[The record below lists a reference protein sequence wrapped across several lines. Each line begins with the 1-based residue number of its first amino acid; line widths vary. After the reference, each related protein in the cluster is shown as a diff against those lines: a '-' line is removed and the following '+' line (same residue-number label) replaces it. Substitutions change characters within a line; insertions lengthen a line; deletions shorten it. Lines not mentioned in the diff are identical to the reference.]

1 MPEIVVKGMDSAE
14 AMEQV
19 TKLLGPDALI
29 LSTVKRGNMVEITAT
44 DDPVE
49 QMPKPAASSALETPS
64 GFAQVL
70 AKTLKKSHA
79 AALPD
84 YESEDN
90 GKPAAHFVTNG
101 RYDWPVETTAL
112 VGPLGAGKSQLA
124 LQIAT
129 QWMQHDQR
137 KPRIIYCGNGSV
149 SDAAYLTV
157 KARLLSI
164 EIDFLTSTFVFLIFC
179 GFLCFN

>member
-19 TKLLGPDALI
+19 TKLLVDHGVIPQQM
-29 LSTVKRGNMVEITAT
+29 T
-44 DDPVE
+44 

-70 AKTLKKSHA
+70 AKTLKNR
-79 AALPD
+79 ALPD
-84 YESEDN
+84 YDGADS
-90 GKPAAHFVTNG
+90 GPAAHNVTKG
-101 RYDWPVETTAL
+101 RYDWPLETTAL

-149 SDAAYLTV
+149 SDAGRQSKLSRIFVPASAVDADVPESIDLGIAQMV
-157 KARLLSI
+157 VPAGLRMDGWQEHLHVLL
-164 EIDFLTSTFVFLIFC
+164 
-179 GFLCFN
+179 